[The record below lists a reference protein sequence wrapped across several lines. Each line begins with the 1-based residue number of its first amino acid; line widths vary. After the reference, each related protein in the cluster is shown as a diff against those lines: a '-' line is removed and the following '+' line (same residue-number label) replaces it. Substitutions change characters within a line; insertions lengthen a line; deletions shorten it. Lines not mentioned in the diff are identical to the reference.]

1 MDESTQQ
8 APNDTLKLAK
18 LIRQKLNVLKQVR
31 ELTRLQS
38 DAIDNSEMKRLM
50 NVLTAK
56 TRLLR
61 DLEAMDSDLKPFH
74 AQDPDQRVWSSPEA
88 RAQCRLDSEQCQ
100 SVILEVMHA
109 EKQCEST
116 QPTVQ
121 LKPEE
126 PTRERRH
133 TGPNLTSR
141 ATNED
146 LGPSA
151 DHSDDNCET
160 NQKIAEKIWRPAKQ

>member
-74 AQDPDQRVWSSPEA
+74 AQDPDQRVWSSLEA

-109 EKQCEST
+109 EKQCEKE
-116 QPTVQ
+116 
-121 LKPEE
+121 L
-126 PTRERRH
+126 
-133 TGPNLTSR
+133 
-141 ATNED
+141 
-146 LGPSA
+146 
-151 DHSDDNCET
+151 
-160 NQKIAEKIWRPAKQ
+160 AEKRDLTAARIDAAHCAAQARRAYAGKAPHRPQLDLSSD